1 MAIMNDHVRNKK
13 KNLVLLI
20 EDNPDHTELFER
32 SLQRHPLVDRIV
44 HLTNGDEALEYLFER
59 RNIPNTYIPPLPD
72 LILVDLRLP
81 KVDGLEVVKRI
92 KQDKSLQH
100 IPVVVVT
107 SSNAERDI
115 EIALE
120 NHANSYL
127 VKPVTF
133 QEITRMV
140 QDICNYWLGWNRFEG
155 I

>member
-59 RNIPNTYIPPLPD
+59 RKIPNTYIPPLPD